1 MIRKGNTEVEPA
13 LAFAENK
20 DGDIYAAID
29 KYGSFIRLPYI
40 EKNPYSSKRI
50 ANQYDFWAQRGTKQY
65 HVIDVFS
72 NAAKIYYVKLTNYI
86 IGRGDKNDS
95 VERRIAK
102 QGIILQGDNNFYLEL
117 AKANRERYRK
127 EVEAIK
133 AKKNDKS
140 KTFDAF
146 NDLFTECVDLAKDVA
161 ANPEKYKSHLYEFS
175 DVVESMS
182 KITRQMGNVASS
194 IARTANKERWTS
206 IKEVDNY
213 AKMLDNAVV
222 GFKKQIEGI
231 RAAVAA

>member
-1 MIRKGNTEVEPA
+1 M
-13 LAFAENK
+13 
-20 DGDIYAAID
+20 
-29 KYGSFIRLPYI
+29 
-40 EKNPYSSKRI
+40 
-50 ANQYDFWAQRGTKQY
+50 
-65 HVIDVFS
+65 
-72 NAAKIYYVKLTNYI
+72 
-86 IGRGDKNDS
+86 
-95 VERRIAK
+95 
-102 QGIILQGDNNFYLEL
+102 QGDNNFYLEL